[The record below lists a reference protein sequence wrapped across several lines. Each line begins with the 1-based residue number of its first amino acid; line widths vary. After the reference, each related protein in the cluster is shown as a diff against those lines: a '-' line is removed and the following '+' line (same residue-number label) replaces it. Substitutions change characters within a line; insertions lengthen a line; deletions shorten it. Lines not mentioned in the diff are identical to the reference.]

1 MIFLFVLI
9 FYHLSL
15 NSFGE
20 LYDYARYSVPTKH
33 GGHYYLSINTGLQNQ
48 AIIYRQSTL
57 DADRELFFDP
67 NGLSEDGT
75 DSLHFTSFS
84 PDGNFFAYG
93 ISKGG
98 SDWITIK
105 IMEVETKTVLPETLT
120 KIKFAYVGW
129 NKNNKG
135 FFYAVS

>member
-1 MIFLFVLI
+1 M
-9 FYHLSL
+9 
-15 NSFGE
+15 
-20 LYDYARYSVPTKH
+20 PTKH
-33 GGHYYLSINTGLQNQ
+33 GSHYYLSINSGLQNQ
-48 AIIYRQSTL
+48 AIIYRQTTL
-57 DADRELFFDP
+57 GGEREQFFDP
-67 NGLSEDGT
+67 NDLSTDGT

-84 PDGNFFAYG
+84 PDGSYFAYG

-105 IMEVETKTVLPETLT
+105 IQEVATKKTLPETLT

-135 FFYAVS
+135 FFYAVSYFLITRFDFSIT